1 MADSKDARYDD
12 LVRRLAAAIRGAA
25 LYAPTHPLVQRGVD
39 ALAALC
45 ASLLQKADTIV
56 IGFVGDDLVVNAER
70 LQRSAAALVGFARD
84 MREREIEKITIH
96 RGVTKDELRA
106 FIFELPD
113 RRATQPL
120 AQRLQRKGVTHIA
133 IGRLA
138 IESGDEE
145 EGTTGI
151 AAARKIYGTAVETAE
166 QLWQAAKAGD
176 KPDPGAARKIIDSLA
191 KLVGG
196 DRTSLLALT
205 AMKRYDNYTFTHM
218 VNVSVL
224 AMAQARSL
232 NLEGPLLREFGFAAL
247 MHDIGKVHTPQEVLN
262 KPDKL
267 TKDEFDIMQRHVVD
281 GAHILRRTPEMPAL
295 APIVAFEHHL
305 RQDLSG
311 YPAGIGH
318 RRLNLCTQ
326 IVSIADVYDAL
337 RSNRVYREGLPS
349 DRIKAIMG
357 KKDDPAFNQ
366 KLLRRFINLIGL
378 FPVGTLVRLNTDAIG
393 VVTHEHPTDPF
404 RPQVKMIRDGE
415 GAAVDESMLINT
427 WESDGRGDY
436 AWAVVEAVDPEVA
449 GIDPLQYM

>member
-56 IGFVGDDLVVNAER
+56 IGFVGDDVVVNAER

-166 QLWQAAKAGD
+166 QLW
-176 KPDPGAARKIIDSLA
+176 
-191 KLVGG
+191 
-196 DRTSLLALT
+196 
-205 AMKRYDNYTFTHM
+205 
-218 VNVSVL
+218 
-224 AMAQARSL
+224 
-232 NLEGPLLREFGFAAL
+232 
-247 MHDIGKVHTPQEVLN
+247 
-262 KPDKL
+262 
-267 TKDEFDIMQRHVVD
+267 
-281 GAHILRRTPEMPAL
+281 
-295 APIVAFEHHL
+295 
-305 RQDLSG
+305 
-311 YPAGIGH
+311 
-318 RRLNLCTQ
+318 
-326 IVSIADVYDAL
+326 
-337 RSNRVYREGLPS
+337 
-349 DRIKAIMG
+349 
-357 KKDDPAFNQ
+357 
-366 KLLRRFINLIGL
+366 
-378 FPVGTLVRLNTDAIG
+378 
-393 VVTHEHPTDPF
+393 
-404 RPQVKMIRDGE
+404 
-415 GAAVDESMLINT
+415 
-427 WESDGRGDY
+427 
-436 AWAVVEAVDPEVA
+436 
-449 GIDPLQYM
+449 